1 MTTSTTSTTLGQL
14 QLQAFNSLS
23 AGTFESAGILF
34 ASRSESQVHVLYGA
48 ACVLEL
54 EGDVSRTSVLL
65 GLRKA
70 VEQYQRRAFSAV
82 TATLREHITL
92 PSDHSLIGCTDDN
105 DALGSVF
112 FDSDDILIVHD
123 DNDPTREDQVSAVFR
138 VFTSNVRA
146 AVFLRYGPRMHGRF
160 RDLLAAPVTCVE
172 APTYAELGEKLAA
185 LYAEGLAN
193 IPRAQAELASLRA
206 SEAAA

>member
-1 MTTSTTSTTLGQL
+1 MTTSNATTLGQF
-14 QLQAFNSLS
+14 QLQAFHALQ
-23 AGTFESAGILF
+23 AGTFESAGIYL
-34 ASRSESQVHVLYGA
+34 APRTANHTHILYKA
-48 ACVLEL
+48 VRILEVDG
-54 EGDVSRTSVLL
+54 EVSRAIVLL

-70 VEQYQRRAFSAV
+70 VEQYQRRAFTDV
-82 TATLREHITL
+82 TATLREHITI
-92 PSDHSLIGCTDDN
+92 PADHTLIGCADDN

-112 FDSDDILIVHD
+112 FDSDDILIAHD
-123 DNDPTREDQVSAVFR
+123 DNDPSRAEQVSAVFR

-206 SEAAA
+206 SDAAA